1 MPSPETDTLPARPC
15 SMLTARRGVPTREV
29 GRPPREGAGVE
40 HGRDRRDDDE
50 ETRTGLESS
59 VSFLLE
65 EARMLLPGTQTLFG
79 FQLAVVFTQTFRDLL
94 APAERYL
101 HLVGMVLTAVAIALL
116 MAPAAYHRQAEPE
129 SVSRRFVR
137 LATHQLVWG
146 AAPLA
151 VALCIEVYLAASLIT
166 ARQTTSA
173 VIAVAL
179 LGVFVTLWYAVPR
192 RLAAASEARR

>member
-1 MPSPETDTLPARPC
+1 M
-15 SMLTARRGVPTREV
+15 
-29 GRPPREGAGVE
+29 E
-40 HGRDRRDDDE
+40 HGRDRRDEDE
-50 ETRTGLESS
+50 GKQTDLDTS

-94 APAERYL
+94 APAEQYL

-116 MAPAAYHRQAEPE
+116 MAPAAYHRQVEPE

-137 LATHQLVWG
+137 LATCQLVWG
-146 AAPLA
+146 TGPLA

-173 VIAVAL
+173 VIALAL
-179 LGVFVTLWYAVPR
+179 LGVFAVLWYAIPR
-192 RLAAASEARR
+192 RLANDTTARR

>member
-1 MPSPETDTLPARPC
+1 M
-15 SMLTARRGVPTREV
+15 
-29 GRPPREGAGVE
+29 E
-40 HGRDRRDDDE
+40 HGRDRRDEDE
-50 ETRTGLESS
+50 VKQTDLDTS

-94 APAERYL
+94 APAEQHL

-137 LATHQLVWG
+137 LATRQLVWG

-151 VALCIEVYLAASLIT
+151 AALCIEVYLAASLIT

-173 VIAVAL
+173 VIALAL
-179 LGVFVTLWYAVPR
+179 LGVFAVLWYAVPR
-192 RLAAASEARR
+192 RLAAGTAARR